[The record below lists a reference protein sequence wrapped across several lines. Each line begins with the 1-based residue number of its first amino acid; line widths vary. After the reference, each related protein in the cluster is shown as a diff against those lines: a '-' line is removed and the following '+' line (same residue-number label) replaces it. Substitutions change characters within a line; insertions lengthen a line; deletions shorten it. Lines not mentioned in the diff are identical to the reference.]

1 MKEQDEDAIRRQA
14 GLGAPEPLRAA
25 GDATLG
31 GLPVATVTG
40 SERRTDEALLIP
52 LVEERLALTKR
63 RVAGGAIRVSTRTE
77 LRDEVAELEVD
88 RYRVEVTRVPIGR
101 IVEAAPAARTEGDT
115 TVVPVIEER
124 LVVVKQLF
132 LTEELH
138 IRHVV
143 EREVKRETVPL
154 RSQRAVVERRD
165 ASGRLVAAEP
175 E

>member
-1 MKEQDEDAIRRQA
+1 MNQRDEDAIEAAAA
-14 GLGAPEPLRAA
+14 GIGAPKLLRVA
-25 GDATLG
+25 GETTVG
-31 GLPVATVTG
+31 GLSAATATG
-40 SERRTDEALLIP
+40 SERVDDALLIP

-63 RVAGGAIRVSTRTE
+63 QVAGGALRVSTRTE
-77 LRDEVAELEVD
+77 VRAQVAEREVD
-88 RYRVEVTRVPIGR
+88 RYRVEVTRVPVGR
-101 IVEAAPAARTEGDT
+101 VVEAAPAARTEGDT

-165 ASGRLVAAEP
+165 ASGRFVAAEP

>member
-1 MKEQDEDAIRRQA
+1 M
-14 GLGAPEPLRAA
+14 
-25 GDATLG
+25 
-31 GLPVATVTG
+31 PVV
-40 SERRTDEALLIP
+40 
-52 LVEERLALTKR
+52 
-63 RVAGGAIRVSTRTE
+63 RV
-77 LRDEVAELEVD
+77 
-88 RYRVEVTRVPIGR
+88 
-101 IVEAAPAARTEGDT
+101 VEAAPAARTEGDT

-165 ASGRLVAAEP
+165 ASGRFVVAAEP